1 MISRQFTHISIITFI
16 LFNSSLI
23 AQTDKPYELLDRVKK
38 NISSK
43 NIHYEFIIENNLP
56 EINNS
61 INGNLYLSSE
71 KYVLLTSDIEQIFD
85 GEKTYT
91 IIHENE
97 EVLIDN
103 KENSIL
109 SLKPDILFDFLN
121 DKYKLSM
128 IKTTINTSTIKA
140 EDNNN
145 PGQFYEISINVNDL
159 SIIHIKQGR
168 EVILLDN
175 KSFEIGYYNIF
186 KTISYSYNIALPLSF
201 FKFDKEKYKEYYLS
215 ILD

>member
-1 MISRQFTHISIITFI
+1 MISRQFNHITIIIFI

-23 AQTDKPYELLDRVKK
+23 AQSDKPYELLDRVKK

-159 SIIHIKQGR
+159 SIIHIKKSQR
-168 EVILLDN
+168 YLL
-175 KSFEIGYYNIF
+175 
-186 KTISYSYNIALPLSF
+186 
-201 FKFDKEKYKEYYLS
+201 
-215 ILD
+215 ILDKLRLMKKLLKTQGKLLNL

>member
-56 EINNS
+56 ESNNS

-85 GEKTYT
+85 GEKT
-91 IIHENE
+91 
-97 EVLIDN
+97 
-103 KENSIL
+103 
-109 SLKPDILFDFLN
+109 
-121 DKYKLSM
+121 
-128 IKTTINTSTIKA
+128 
-140 EDNNN
+140 
-145 PGQFYEISINVNDL
+145 
-159 SIIHIKQGR
+159 
-168 EVILLDN
+168 
-175 KSFEIGYYNIF
+175 
-186 KTISYSYNIALPLSF
+186 
-201 FKFDKEKYKEYYLS
+201 
-215 ILD
+215 

>member
-71 KYVLLTSDIEQIFD
+71 KYVLLTNDIEQIFD
-85 GEKTYT
+85 GEKAYT

-168 EVILLDN
+168 EVIVLDD

-186 KTISYSYNIALPLSF
+186 KTISYSYNIVLPLSF